1 MRIIVTGA
9 AGRLGGALKLRL
21 QDHDVIGVDV
31 DDFDIADFAAVRAF
45 VNAKKPDLILHCAAW
60 TNVDGCAGDPER
72 AIRTN
77 GFGAGNLAQAA
88 ARVGAAVLYISS
100 NEVFD
105 GKAARPYHEYD
116 AAAPVNA
123 YGYSKWIGE
132 QETVRATPR
141 HYVVRTS
148 WLFAHGGRNFIQTI
162 MNAVREGK
170 TLRVVTDEI
179 ACPTYNDDLAD
190 AIVRLIAAERYG
202 VYHLVGEG
210 FCSRFEFAQH
220 ILRRSGLTA
229 EVHAIRSAEWD
240 RASTPPAYT
249 PLRNLAGA
257 ALGIVLPDW
266 RLAVDTF
273 LRREGALL
281 ESP

>member
-9 AGRLGGALKLRL
+9 AGRLGGALKQRL
-21 QDHDVIGVDV
+21 GDHDVIGVDV
-31 DDFDIADFAAVRAF
+31 ADFDVADFAAVRAF
-45 VNAKKPDLILHCAAW
+45 VDAAKPDLLLHCAAW
-60 TNVDGCAGDPER
+60 TDVDGCARDPER
-72 AIRTN
+72 AIRIN

-132 QETVRATPR
+132 QETARATPR
-141 HYVVRTS
+141 HYIVRTS

-162 MNAVREGK
+162 MNAAREGR

-190 AIVRLIAAERYG
+190 AIARLIGTERYG

-210 FCSRFEFAQH
+210 VCSRFEFAQH

-229 EVHAIRSAEWD
+229 EIHAIRSAEWD

-257 ALGIVLPDW
+257 ALGIVLPEW

-273 LRREGALL
+273 LRREGALV